1 MKDTLLGR
9 EGEKREM
16 KQSMMLIPTKKE
28 APSDAEALSH
38 KMMIRAGYIYQ
49 VSAGVWSYL
58 PLAYRVIR
66 KVESIIRDEM
76 AKAGAVEMMMPALL
90 PADLWRES
98 GRYETY
104 GDNLFKLKDRR
115 DRDFILGPTHEETF
129 TSVIRDSIK
138 SYKKLP
144 LVVYQLQDKFRDE
157 DRPRY
162 GILRGKEFEMLD
174 GYSFSANQAG
184 LDKSYDLQAQAYRN
198 IFDRIGINYK
208 VILADSGTMGGK
220 NSQEFS
226 APAKIGEDIIAY
238 TDGGYAANIEKAT
251 SKFTGKQQTA
261 EPAKLQKEPTPGAH
275 SVDEAA
281 ESLGMD
287 ADQILKSMLFV
298 ARTGEDEEPVMVLM
312 RGNDEVNEAKVTD
325 ALGCDDLELA
335 DEEVA
340 VKYLGAHP
348 GSLGPVGVGDNVKIL
363 ADNYV
368 KVLVN
373 MACGANDDGHH
384 YINANIDRDFRVD
397 QFGDFR
403 NVKEGEIAPDG
414 HPLKFT
420 PGIEIGHIFKLGTHY
435 SAKLGAKVLDENGRQ
450 VDVIMGCYGIGVTR
464 LLSAV
469 AEQTADENGLVWP
482 DSIAPFDVHVI
493 PVNVKK
499 DEQVK
504 MANELDEALTDAGY
518 EVLVDDRKERAGVK
532 FADSDLIGIP
542 IRVTVGK
549 KAGDGIVEIK
559 IRKTGETIEVKQE
572 EVVDTVKILLKQL
585 ADQKQN

>member
-1 MKDTLLGR
+1 
-9 EGEKREM
+9 M
-16 KQSMMLIPTKKE
+16 KQSKVLIPTKKE

-66 KVESIIRDEM
+66 KVENIIRDEM
-76 AKAGAVEMMMPALL
+76 DKAGAVEMLMPGLL
-90 PADLWRES
+90 PADLWKES
-98 GRYETY
+98 GRYESY

-129 TSVIRDSIK
+129 TEVLRDSIK

-174 GYSFSANQAG
+174 GYSFSADQEGLDEAYNNQA
-184 LDKSYDLQAQAYRN
+184 KAYRN
-198 IFDRIGINYK
+198 IFDRIGLNYK
-208 VILADSGTMGGK
+208 VILADSGTMGVK

-226 APAKIGEDIIAY
+226 APAEVGEDIIAY
-238 TDGGYAANIEKAT
+238 TDGDYAANIEKAE
-251 SKFTGKQQTA
+251 SKFTGVQQTA
-261 EPAKLQKEPTPGAH
+261 APAPIEKKATPGAH
-275 SVDEAA
+275 TVDEAA
-281 ESLGMD
+281 ESLD
-287 ADQILKSMLFV
+287 LDPNQVIKSMLYI
-298 ARTGEDEEPVMVLM
+298 AKMSEDEYQPVLVLM
-312 RGNDEVNEAKVTD
+312 RGNDEVNDAKVTN
-325 ALGCDDLELA
+325 ALDCEELELA
-335 DEEVA
+335 TEEDA
-340 VKYLGAHP
+340 EKYLNAHP
-348 GSLGPVGVGDNVKIL
+348 GSLGPVGVGEEVKIL

-373 MACGANDDGHH
+373 MACGANEDGYH
-384 YINANIDRDFRVD
+384 YVNANIDRDFRVD

-414 HPLKFT
+414 QPLKFT

-435 SAKLGAKVLDENGRQ
+435 SSKLGAQVLDSNGRLT
-450 VDVIMGCYGIGVTR
+450 DVIMGSYGIGVTR

-469 AEQTADENGLVWP
+469 AEQNADENGLVWP

-493 PVNVKK
+493 PVNAKK
-499 DEQVK
+499 EDQ
-504 MANELDEALTDAGY
+504 MAMADKIDQQLTEAGY

-549 KAGDGIVEIK
+549 KAQDGIVEIK
-559 IRKTGETIEVKQE
+559 IRKTGETVEVKQE
-572 EVVDTVKILLKQL
+572 ELVNTVGILLKQL
-585 ADQKQN
+585 NEEKNK

>member
-1 MKDTLLGR
+1 MR
-9 EGEKREM
+9 
-16 KQSMMLIPTKKE
+16 QSKILIPTKKE

-66 KVESIIRDEM
+66 KVENIIRDEM
-76 AKAGAVEMMMPALL
+76 DKADAVEMMMPALL
-90 PADLWRES
+90 PADLWKES
-98 GRYETY
+98 GRYESY

-129 TSVIRDSIK
+129 TEVIRDSIK

-174 GYSFSANQAG
+174 GYSFSADQAG
-184 LDKSYDLQAQAYRN
+184 LDEAYEKQAQAYRN
-198 IFDRIGINYK
+198 IFDRVGLNYK

-226 APAKIGEDIIAY
+226 APAKVGEDIIAY
-238 TDGGYAANIEKAT
+238 TDGDYAANLEKAT
-251 SKFTGKQQTA
+251 SKFTGVQQTA
-261 EPAKLQKEPTPGAH
+261 EPAELTKKATPGAH

-281 ESLGMD
+281 ESLGID
-287 ADQILKSMLFV
+287 ADQILKAMFFM
-298 ARTGEDEEPVMVLM
+298 AKMGEDDYQPVMVLM

-325 ALGCDDLELA
+325 ALGCEELTLA
-335 DEEVA
+335 TEEQA

-348 GSLGPVGVGDNVKIL
+348 GSLGPVGVGEDVKIL

-397 QFGDFR
+397 EFGDFR

-414 HPLKFT
+414 HPIKFT

-435 SAKLGAKVLDENGRQ
+435 SDKFGAQVLNENGRL

-469 AEQTADENGLVWP
+469 AEQNADENGLVWP

-493 PVNVKK
+493 PVNAKK
-499 DEQVK
+499 DDQMA
-504 MANELDEALTDAGY
+504 MANAIDEQLTAAGY

-542 IRVTVGK
+542 IRITIGK
-549 KAGDGIVEIK
+549 KAADGIVEVK

-572 EVVDTVKILLKQL
+572 EVANTVGILLKQL
-585 ADQKQN
+585 NSED

>member
-1 MKDTLLGR
+1 
-9 EGEKREM
+9 M
-16 KQSMMLIPTKKE
+16 KQSKVLIPTKKE

-66 KVESIIRDEM
+66 KVENIIRDEM
-76 AKAGAVEMMMPALL
+76 DKAGAVEMLMPGLL
-90 PADLWRES
+90 PADLWKES
-98 GRYETY
+98 GRYESY

-129 TSVIRDSIK
+129 TEVLRDSIK

-174 GYSFSANQAG
+174 GYSFSADQEGLDEAYNNQA
-184 LDKSYDLQAQAYRN
+184 KAYRN
-198 IFDRIGINYK
+198 IFDRIGLNYK

-226 APAKIGEDIIAY
+226 APAEVGEDIIAY
-238 TDGGYAANIEKAT
+238 TDGDYAANIEKAE
-251 SKFTGKQQTA
+251 SKFVGVQQTA
-261 EPAKLQKEPTPGAH
+261 APAPIEKKATPGAH
-275 SVDEAA
+275 TVDEAA
-281 ESLGMD
+281 ESLD
-287 ADQILKSMLFV
+287 LDPNQVIKSMLYI
-298 ARTGEDEEPVMVLM
+298 AKMSEDEYQPVLVLM
-312 RGNDEVNEAKVTD
+312 RGDDEVNEAKVTNAID
-325 ALGCDDLELA
+325 CEELELA
-335 DEEVA
+335 TEEDA
-340 VKYLGAHP
+340 EKYLNAHP
-348 GSLGPVGVGDNVKIL
+348 GSLGPVGVGEEVKIL

-373 MACGANDDGHH
+373 MACGANEDGYH

-414 HPLKFT
+414 KPLKFT

-435 SAKLGAKVLDENGRQ
+435 SSKLGAQVLDSNGRLT
-450 VDVIMGCYGIGVTR
+450 DVIMGSYGIGVTR

-469 AEQTADENGLVWP
+469 AEQNADENGLVWP

-493 PVNVKK
+493 PVNAKK
-499 DEQVK
+499 EDQ
-504 MANELDEALTDAGY
+504 MAMADKIDQQLTEAGY

-549 KAGDGIVEIK
+549 KAQDGIVEIK
-559 IRKTGETIEVKQE
+559 IRKTGETVEVKQE
-572 EVVDTVKILLKQL
+572 ELVNTVGILLKQL
-585 ADQKQN
+585 NEEKNK

>member
-1 MKDTLLGR
+1 MQ
-9 EGEKREM
+9 
-16 KQSMMLIPTKKE
+16 QSKILIPTKKE

-38 KMMIRAGYIYQ
+38 KMMVRAGYIYQ
-49 VSAGVWSYL
+49 VSAGVWAYL
-58 PLAYRVIR
+58 PMAYRVIR
-66 KVESIIRDEM
+66 KVENIIRQEM
-76 AKAGAVEMMMPALL
+76 EKAGAVEMMMPALL
-90 PADLWRES
+90 PADLWKES
-98 GRYETY
+98 GRYESY

-115 DRDFILGPTHEETF
+115 DRDFIMGPTHEETF
-129 TSVIRDSIK
+129 TEVIRDSIK

-174 GYSFSANQAG
+174 GYSFSADQAG
-184 LDKSYDLQAQAYRN
+184 LDQAYDLQARAYRN
-198 IFDRIGINYK
+198 IFDRIGLDYK

-226 APAKIGEDIIAY
+226 APAEVGEDIIAY
-238 TDGGYAANIEKAT
+238 TDGDYAANLEKAT
-251 SKFTGKQQTA
+251 SKFTGVQQTA
-261 EPAKLQKEPTPGAH
+261 EPEKLEKKPTPGAH

-281 ESLGMD
+281 ESLGID
-287 ADQILKSMLFV
+287 SNQIIKTMFYMAKMS
-298 ARTGEDEEPVMVLM
+298 EEETQPVLVLM
-312 RGNDEVNEAKVTD
+312 RGNDEVNEAKLKD
-325 ALGCDDLELA
+325 ELGCEELELA
-335 DEEVA
+335 DEEDA

-348 GSLGPVGVGDNVKIL
+348 GSLGPVGVGEDVKIY

-368 KVLVN
+368 KVMVN

-414 HPLKFT
+414 YPIKFT

-435 SAKLGAKVLDENGRQ
+435 SKKLGAQVLDNNGRL
-450 VDVIMGCYGIGVTR
+450 VDVIMGSYGIGVSR

-469 AEQTADENGLVWP
+469 AEQTADDNGLVWP

-493 PVNVKK
+493 PVNAKK
-499 DEQVK
+499 ADQME
-504 MANELDEALTDAGY
+504 MANELTVALEKAGY
-518 EVLVDDRKERAGVK
+518 DVLVDDRKERAGVK
-532 FADSDLIGIP
+532 FADSDLIRIP
-542 IRVTVGK
+542 IRITVGK
-549 KAGDGIVEIK
+549 KASDGIVEVK
-559 IRKTGETIEVKQE
+559 IRKTGETVEVKTE
-572 EVVDTVKILLKQL
+572 EVVNTVAILLKQL
-585 ADQKQN
+585 SRQDDTEAK

>member
-1 MKDTLLGR
+1 
-9 EGEKREM
+9 M
-16 KQSMMLIPTKKE
+16 KQSKVLIPTKKE

-66 KVESIIRDEM
+66 KVENIIRDEM
-76 AKAGAVEMMMPALL
+76 DKAGAVEMLMPGLL
-90 PADLWRES
+90 PADLWKES
-98 GRYETY
+98 GRYESY

-129 TSVIRDSIK
+129 TEVLRDSIK

-174 GYSFSANQAG
+174 GYSFSADQEGLDEAYNNQA
-184 LDKSYDLQAQAYRN
+184 KAYRN
-198 IFDRIGINYK
+198 IFDRIGLNYK

-226 APAKIGEDIIAY
+226 APAEVGEDIIAY
-238 TDGGYAANIEKAT
+238 TDGDYAANIEKAE
-251 SKFTGKQQTA
+251 SKFTGVQQTA
-261 EPAKLQKEPTPGAH
+261 APAPIEKKATPGAH
-275 SVDEAA
+275 TVDEAA
-281 ESLGMD
+281 ESLD
-287 ADQILKSMLFV
+287 LDPNQVIKSMLYI
-298 ARTGEDEEPVMVLM
+298 AKMSEDEYQPVLVLM
-312 RGNDEVNEAKVTD
+312 RGNDEVNDAKVTN
-325 ALGCDDLELA
+325 ALDCEELELA
-335 DEEVA
+335 TEEDA
-340 VKYLGAHP
+340 EKYLNAHP
-348 GSLGPVGVGDNVKIL
+348 GSLGPVGVGEEVKIL

-373 MACGANDDGHH
+373 MACGANEDGYH
-384 YINANIDRDFRVD
+384 YVNANIDRDFHVD

-414 HPLKFT
+414 QPLKFT

-435 SAKLGAKVLDENGRQ
+435 SSKLGAQVLDSNGRLT
-450 VDVIMGCYGIGVTR
+450 DVIMGSYGIGVTR

-469 AEQTADENGLVWP
+469 AEQNADENGLVWP

-493 PVNVKK
+493 PVNAKK
-499 DEQVK
+499 EDQ
-504 MANELDEALTDAGY
+504 MAMADKIDQQLTEAGY

-549 KAGDGIVEIK
+549 KAQDGIVEIK
-559 IRKTGETIEVKQE
+559 IRKTGETVEVKQE
-572 EVVDTVKILLKQL
+572 ELVNTVGILLKQL
-585 ADQKQN
+585 NEEKNK

>member
-1 MKDTLLGR
+1 
-9 EGEKREM
+9 M
-16 KQSMMLIPTKKE
+16 KQSKVLIPTKKE

-66 KVESIIRDEM
+66 KVENIIRDEM
-76 AKAGAVEMMMPALL
+76 DKAGAVEMLMPGLL
-90 PADLWRES
+90 PADLWKES
-98 GRYETY
+98 GRYESY

-129 TSVIRDSIK
+129 TEVLRDSIK

-174 GYSFSANQAG
+174 GYSFSADQEGLDEAYNNQA
-184 LDKSYDLQAQAYRN
+184 KAYRN
-198 IFDRIGINYK
+198 IFDRIGLNYK

-226 APAKIGEDIIAY
+226 APAEVGEDIIAY
-238 TDGGYAANIEKAT
+238 TDGDYAANIEKAG
-251 SKFTGKQQTA
+251 SKFIGVQQTA
-261 EPAKLQKEPTPGAH
+261 APAPIEKKATPGAH
-275 SVDEAA
+275 TVDEAA
-281 ESLGMD
+281 ESLD
-287 ADQILKSMLFV
+287 LDPNQVIKSMLYI
-298 ARTGEDEEPVMVLM
+298 AKMSEDEYQPVLVLM
-312 RGNDEVNEAKVTD
+312 RGDDEVNEAKVTNAID
-325 ALGCDDLELA
+325 CEELELA
-335 DEEVA
+335 TEEDA
-340 VKYLGAHP
+340 EKYLNAHP
-348 GSLGPVGVGDNVKIL
+348 GSLGPVGVSEEVKIL

-373 MACGANDDGHH
+373 MACGANEDGYH
-384 YINANIDRDFRVD
+384 YVNANIDRDFRVD

-414 HPLKFT
+414 KPLKFT

-435 SAKLGAKVLDENGRQ
+435 SSKLGAQVLDSNGRLT
-450 VDVIMGCYGIGVTR
+450 DVIMGSYGIGVTR

-469 AEQTADENGLVWP
+469 AEQNADENGLVWP

-493 PVNVKK
+493 PVNAKK
-499 DEQVK
+499 EDQ
-504 MANELDEALTDAGY
+504 MAMADKIDQQLTEAGY

-549 KAGDGIVEIK
+549 KAQDGIVEIK
-559 IRKTGETIEVKQE
+559 IRKTGETVEVKQE
-572 EVVDTVKILLKQL
+572 ELVNTVGILLKQL
-585 ADQKQN
+585 NEEKNK

>member
-1 MKDTLLGR
+1 
-9 EGEKREM
+9 M
-16 KQSMMLIPTKKE
+16 KQSKVLIPTKKE

-66 KVESIIRDEM
+66 KVENIIRDEM
-76 AKAGAVEMMMPALL
+76 DKAGAVEMLMPGLL
-90 PADLWRES
+90 PADLWKES
-98 GRYETY
+98 GRYESY

-129 TSVIRDSIK
+129 TEVLRDSIK

-174 GYSFSANQAG
+174 GYSFSADQEGLDEAYNNQA
-184 LDKSYDLQAQAYRN
+184 KAYRN
-198 IFDRIGINYK
+198 IFDRIGLNYK

-226 APAKIGEDIIAY
+226 APAEVGEDIIAY
-238 TDGGYAANIEKAT
+238 TDGDYAANIEKAE
-251 SKFTGKQQTA
+251 SKFTGVQQTA
-261 EPAKLQKEPTPGAH
+261 APAPIEKKATPGAH
-275 SVDEAA
+275 TVDEAA
-281 ESLGMD
+281 ESLD
-287 ADQILKSMLFV
+287 LDPNQVIKSMLYI
-298 ARTGEDEEPVMVLM
+298 AKMSEDEYQPVLVLM
-312 RGNDEVNEAKVTD
+312 RGDDEVNEAKVTN
-325 ALGCDDLELA
+325 ALDCEELELA
-335 DEEVA
+335 TEEDA
-340 VKYLGAHP
+340 EKYLNAHP
-348 GSLGPVGVGDNVKIL
+348 GSLGPVGVGEEVKIL

-373 MACGANDDGHH
+373 MACGANEDGYH

-403 NVKEGEIAPDG
+403 NVKEGEIATDG
-414 HPLKFT
+414 KPLKFT

-435 SAKLGAKVLDENGRQ
+435 SSKLGAQVLDSNGRLT
-450 VDVIMGCYGIGVTR
+450 DVIMGSYGIGVTR

-469 AEQTADENGLVWP
+469 AEQNADENGLVWP
-482 DSIAPFDVHVI
+482 NSIAPFDVHVI
-493 PVNVKK
+493 PVNAKK
-499 DEQVK
+499 EDQ
-504 MANELDEALTDAGY
+504 MAMADKIDQQLTEAGY

-549 KAGDGIVEIK
+549 KAQDGIVEIK
-559 IRKTGETIEVKQE
+559 IRKTGETVEVKQE
-572 EVVDTVKILLKQL
+572 ELVNTVGILLKQL
-585 ADQKQN
+585 NEEKNK

>member
-1 MKDTLLGR
+1 MR
-9 EGEKREM
+9 
-16 KQSMMLIPTKKE
+16 QSKILIPTKKE

-66 KVESIIRDEM
+66 KVENIIRDEM
-76 AKAGAVEMMMPALL
+76 AKADAVEMMMPALL
-90 PADLWRES
+90 PADLWKES
-98 GRYETY
+98 GRYESY

-115 DRDFILGPTHEETF
+115 DRDFIMGPTHEETF
-129 TSVIRDSIK
+129 TEVIRDSIK

-174 GYSFSANQAG
+174 GYSFSADQAG
-184 LDKSYDLQAQAYRN
+184 LDEAYDKQAQAYRN
-198 IFDRIGINYK
+198 IFDRVGLNYK

-226 APAKIGEDIIAY
+226 APAKVGEDVIAY
-238 TDGGYAANIEKAT
+238 TDGDYAANLEKAT
-251 SKFTGKQQTA
+251 SKFTGVQQTA
-261 EPAKLQKEPTPGAH
+261 EPAELTKKATPGAH

-281 ESLGMD
+281 ASLGID
-287 ADQILKSMLFV
+287 ADQILKAMFFM
-298 ARTGEDEEPVMVLM
+298 AKMGEDDYQPVMVLM

-325 ALGCDDLELA
+325 ALDCEELTLA
-335 DEEVA
+335 SEEQA

-348 GSLGPVGVGDNVKIL
+348 GSLGPVGVGEDVKIL

-384 YINANIDRDFRVD
+384 YVNANIDRDFRVD

-403 NVKEGEIAPDG
+403 NVKEGETAPDG
-414 HPLKFT
+414 HPIKFT

-435 SAKLGAKVLDENGRQ
+435 SDKLGAKVLNENGRL
-450 VDVIMGCYGIGVTR
+450 VDVIMGSYGIGVTR

-469 AEQTADENGLVWP
+469 AEQNADENGLVWP

-493 PVNVKK
+493 PVNAKK
-499 DEQVK
+499 DDQMA
-504 MANELDEALTDAGY
+504 MANAIDEQLTAAGY

-532 FADSDLIGIP
+532 FADSDLIGLP
-542 IRVTVGK
+542 IRITIGK
-549 KAGDGIVEIK
+549 KAVDGIVEVK

-572 EVVDTVKILLKQL
+572 EVANTVGILLKQL
-585 ADQKQN
+585 NSQNN

>member
-1 MKDTLLGR
+1 
-9 EGEKREM
+9 
-16 KQSMMLIPTKKE
+16 
-28 APSDAEALSH
+28 
-38 KMMIRAGYIYQ
+38 MMIRAGYIYQ

-66 KVESIIRDEM
+66 KVENIIRDEM
-76 AKAGAVEMMMPALL
+76 DKAGAVEMLMPGLL
-90 PADLWRES
+90 PADLWKES
-98 GRYETY
+98 GRYESY

-129 TSVIRDSIK
+129 TEVLRDSIK

-174 GYSFSANQAG
+174 GYSFSADQEGLDEAYNNQA
-184 LDKSYDLQAQAYRN
+184 KAYRN
-198 IFDRIGINYK
+198 IFDRIGLNYK

-226 APAKIGEDIIAY
+226 APAEVGEDIIAY
-238 TDGGYAANIEKAT
+238 TDGDYAANIEKAE
-251 SKFTGKQQTA
+251 SKFTGVQQTA
-261 EPAKLQKEPTPGAH
+261 APAPIEKKATPGAH
-275 SVDEAA
+275 TVDEAA
-281 ESLGMD
+281 ESLD
-287 ADQILKSMLFV
+287 LDPNQVIKSMLYI
-298 ARTGEDEEPVMVLM
+298 AKMSEDEYQPVLVLM
-312 RGNDEVNEAKVTD
+312 RGNDEVNDAKVTN
-325 ALGCDDLELA
+325 ALDCEELELA
-335 DEEVA
+335 TEEDA
-340 VKYLGAHP
+340 EKYLNAHP
-348 GSLGPVGVGDNVKIL
+348 GSLGPVGVGEEVKIL

-373 MACGANDDGHH
+373 MACGANEDGYH
-384 YINANIDRDFRVD
+384 YVNANIDRDFRVD

-414 HPLKFT
+414 QPLKFT

-435 SAKLGAKVLDENGRQ
+435 SSKLGAQVLDSNGRLT
-450 VDVIMGCYGIGVTR
+450 DVIMGSYGIGVTR

-469 AEQTADENGLVWP
+469 AEQNADENGLVWP

-493 PVNVKK
+493 PVNAKK
-499 DEQVK
+499 EDQ
-504 MANELDEALTDAGY
+504 MAMADKIDQQLTEAGY

-549 KAGDGIVEIK
+549 KAQDGIVEIK
-559 IRKTGETIEVKQE
+559 IRKTGETVEVKQE
-572 EVVDTVKILLKQL
+572 ELVNTVGILLKQL
-585 ADQKQN
+585 NEEKNK

>member
-1 MKDTLLGR
+1 MR
-9 EGEKREM
+9 
-16 KQSMMLIPTKKE
+16 QSKILIPTKKE

-66 KVESIIRDEM
+66 KVENIIRDEM
-76 AKAGAVEMMMPALL
+76 AKADAVEMMMPALL
-90 PADLWRES
+90 PADLWKKS
-98 GRYETY
+98 GRYESY

-129 TSVIRDSIK
+129 TEVIRDSIK

-174 GYSFSANQAG
+174 GYSFSADQAG
-184 LDKSYDLQAQAYRN
+184 LDEAYDKQAQAYRN
-198 IFDRIGINYK
+198 IFDRVGLNYK

-226 APAKIGEDIIAY
+226 APAKVGEDVIAY
-238 TDGGYAANIEKAT
+238 TDGDYAANLEKAT
-251 SKFTGKQQTA
+251 SKFTGVQQTA
-261 EPAKLQKEPTPGAH
+261 EPAELTKKATPGAH

-281 ESLGMD
+281 ESLGID
-287 ADQILKSMLFV
+287 ADQILKAMFFI
-298 ARTGEDEEPVMVLM
+298 AKMGEDDYQPVMVLM

-325 ALGCDDLELA
+325 ALDCEELTLA
-335 DEEVA
+335 TEDQA

-348 GSLGPVGVGDNVKIL
+348 GSLGPVGVGEDVKIL

-414 HPLKFT
+414 HPIKFT
-420 PGIEIGHIFKLGTHY
+420 PGIEIGHIFKLGTYY
-435 SAKLGAKVLDENGRQ
+435 SDKFGAQVLNKNGRL

-469 AEQTADENGLVWP
+469 AEQNADENGLVWP

-493 PVNVKK
+493 PVNAKK
-499 DEQVK
+499 DDQMA
-504 MANELDEALTDAGY
+504 MANAIDQQLTAAGY

-532 FADSDLIGIP
+532 FADADLIGLP
-542 IRVTVGK
+542 IRITIGK
-549 KAGDGIVEIK
+549 KAADGIVEVK

-572 EVVDTVKILLKQL
+572 EVANTVGILLKQL
-585 ADQKQN
+585 NSQKN

>member
-1 MKDTLLGR
+1 
-9 EGEKREM
+9 M
-16 KQSMMLIPTKKE
+16 KQSKVLIPTKKE

-66 KVESIIRDEM
+66 KVENIIRDEM
-76 AKAGAVEMMMPALL
+76 DKAGAVEMLMPGLL
-90 PADLWRES
+90 PADLWKES
-98 GRYETY
+98 GRYESY

-129 TSVIRDSIK
+129 TEVLRDSIK

-174 GYSFSANQAG
+174 GYSFSADQEGLDEAYNNQA
-184 LDKSYDLQAQAYRN
+184 KAYRN
-198 IFDRIGINYK
+198 IFDRIGLNYK

-226 APAKIGEDIIAY
+226 APAEVGEDIIAY
-238 TDGGYAANIEKAT
+238 TDGDYAANIEKAE
-251 SKFTGKQQTA
+251 SKFTGVQQTA
-261 EPAKLQKEPTPGAH
+261 APAPIEKKATPGAH
-275 SVDEAA
+275 TVDEAA
-281 ESLGMD
+281 ESLD
-287 ADQILKSMLFV
+287 LDPNQVIKSMLYI
-298 ARTGEDEEPVMVLM
+298 AKMSEDEYQPVLVLM
-312 RGNDEVNEAKVTD
+312 RGNDEVNDAKVTN
-325 ALGCDDLELA
+325 ALDCEELELA
-335 DEEVA
+335 TEEDA
-340 VKYLGAHP
+340 EKYLNAHP
-348 GSLGPVGVGDNVKIL
+348 GSLGPVGVGEEVKIL

-373 MACGANDDGHH
+373 MACGANEDGYH
-384 YINANIDRDFRVD
+384 YVNANIDRNFRVD

-414 HPLKFT
+414 QPLKFT

-435 SAKLGAKVLDENGRQ
+435 SSKLGAQVLDSNGRLT
-450 VDVIMGCYGIGVTR
+450 DVIMGSYGIGVTR

-469 AEQTADENGLVWP
+469 AEQNADENGLVWP

-493 PVNVKK
+493 PVNAKK
-499 DEQVK
+499 EDQ
-504 MANELDEALTDAGY
+504 MAMADKIDQQLTEAGY

-549 KAGDGIVEIK
+549 KAQDGIVEIK
-559 IRKTGETIEVKQE
+559 IRKTGETVEVKQE
-572 EVVDTVKILLKQL
+572 ELVNTVGILHNKITKTKLIT
-585 ADQKQN
+585 

>member
-1 MKDTLLGR
+1 
-9 EGEKREM
+9 M
-16 KQSMMLIPTKKE
+16 KQSKVLIPTKKE

-66 KVESIIRDEM
+66 KVENIIRDEM
-76 AKAGAVEMMMPALL
+76 DKAGAVEMLMPGLL
-90 PADLWRES
+90 PADLWKES
-98 GRYETY
+98 GRYESY

-129 TSVIRDSIK
+129 TEVLRDSIK

-174 GYSFSANQAG
+174 GYSFSADQEGLDEAYNNQA
-184 LDKSYDLQAQAYRN
+184 KAYRN
-198 IFDRIGINYK
+198 IFDRIGLNYK

-226 APAKIGEDIIAY
+226 APAEVGEDIIAY
-238 TDGGYAANIEKAT
+238 TDGDYAANIEKAE
-251 SKFTGKQQTA
+251 SKFTGVQQTA
-261 EPAKLQKEPTPGAH
+261 APAPIEKKATPGAH
-275 SVDEAA
+275 TVDEAA
-281 ESLGMD
+281 ESLD
-287 ADQILKSMLFV
+287 LDPNQVIKSMLYI
-298 ARTGEDEEPVMVLM
+298 AKMSEDEYQPVLVLM
-312 RGNDEVNEAKVTD
+312 RGNDEVNDAKVTN
-325 ALGCDDLELA
+325 ALDCEELELA
-335 DEEVA
+335 TEEDA
-340 VKYLGAHP
+340 EKYLNAHP
-348 GSLGPVGVGDNVKIL
+348 GSLGPVGVGEEVKIL

-373 MACGANDDGHH
+373 MACGANEDGYH
-384 YINANIDRDFRVD
+384 YVNANIDRDFRVD

-414 HPLKFT
+414 QPLKFT
-420 PGIEIGHIFKLGTHY
+420 PGIEIGHIIKLGTHY
-435 SAKLGAKVLDENGRQ
+435 SSKLGAQVLDSNGRLT
-450 VDVIMGCYGIGVTR
+450 DVIMGSYGIGVTR

-469 AEQTADENGLVWP
+469 AEQNADENGLVWP

-493 PVNVKK
+493 PVNAKK
-499 DEQVK
+499 EDQ
-504 MANELDEALTDAGY
+504 MAMADKIDQQLTEAGY

-549 KAGDGIVEIK
+549 KAQDGIVEIK
-559 IRKTGETIEVKQE
+559 IRKTGETVEVKQE
-572 EVVDTVKILLKQL
+572 ELVNTVGILLKQL
-585 ADQKQN
+585 NEEKNK

>member
-1 MKDTLLGR
+1 
-9 EGEKREM
+9 M
-16 KQSMMLIPTKKE
+16 KQSKVLIPTKKE

-66 KVESIIRDEM
+66 KVENIIRNEM
-76 AKAGAVEMMMPALL
+76 DKAGAVEMLMPGLL
-90 PADLWRES
+90 PADLWKES
-98 GRYETY
+98 GRYESY

-129 TSVIRDSIK
+129 TEVLRDSVK

-174 GYSFSANQAG
+174 GYSFSADQEGLDEAYNNQA
-184 LDKSYDLQAQAYRN
+184 KAYRN
-198 IFDRIGINYK
+198 IFDRIGLNYK

-226 APAKIGEDIIAY
+226 APAEVGEDIIAY
-238 TDGGYAANIEKAT
+238 TDGDYAANIEKAE
-251 SKFTGKQQTA
+251 SKFTGVQQTA
-261 EPAKLQKEPTPGAH
+261 APAPIEKKATPGAH
-275 SVDEAA
+275 TVDEAA
-281 ESLGMD
+281 ESLD
-287 ADQILKSMLFV
+287 LDPNQVIKSMLYI
-298 ARTGEDEEPVMVLM
+298 AKMSEDEYQPVLVLM
-312 RGNDEVNEAKVTD
+312 RGNDEVNDAKVTN
-325 ALGCDDLELA
+325 ALDCEELELA
-335 DEEVA
+335 TEEDTE
-340 VKYLGAHP
+340 KYLNAHP
-348 GSLGPVGVGDNVKIL
+348 GSLGPVGVGEEVKIL
-363 ADNYV
+363 AGNYV

-373 MACGANDDGHH
+373 MACGANEDGYH
-384 YINANIDRDFRVD
+384 YVNANIDRDFRVD

-414 HPLKFT
+414 KPLKFT

-435 SAKLGAKVLDENGRQ
+435 SSKLGAQVLDSNGRLT
-450 VDVIMGCYGIGVTR
+450 DVIMGSYGIGVTR

-469 AEQTADENGLVWP
+469 AEQNADENGLVWP

-493 PVNVKK
+493 PVNAKK
-499 DEQVK
+499 EDQ
-504 MANELDEALTDAGY
+504 MAMADKIDQQLTEAGY

-549 KAGDGIVEIK
+549 KAQDGIVEIK
-559 IRKTGETIEVKQE
+559 IRKTGETVEVKQE
-572 EVVDTVKILLKQL
+572 ELVNTVGILLKQL
-585 ADQKQN
+585 NEEKNK

>member
-1 MKDTLLGR
+1 
-9 EGEKREM
+9 M
-16 KQSMMLIPTKKE
+16 KQSKVLIPTKKE

-66 KVESIIRDEM
+66 KVENIIRNEM
-76 AKAGAVEMMMPALL
+76 DKAGAVEMLMPGLL
-90 PADLWRES
+90 PADLWKES
-98 GRYETY
+98 GRYESY

-129 TSVIRDSIK
+129 TEVLRDSVK

-174 GYSFSANQAG
+174 GYSFSADQEGLDEAYNNQA
-184 LDKSYDLQAQAYRN
+184 KAYRN
-198 IFDRIGINYK
+198 IFDRIGLNYK

-226 APAKIGEDIIAY
+226 APAEVGEDIIAY
-238 TDGGYAANIEKAT
+238 TDGDYAANIEKAE
-251 SKFTGKQQTA
+251 SKFTGVQQTA
-261 EPAKLQKEPTPGAH
+261 APAPIEKKATPGAH
-275 SVDEAA
+275 TVDEAA
-281 ESLGMD
+281 ESLD
-287 ADQILKSMLFV
+287 LDPNQVIKSMLYI
-298 ARTGEDEEPVMVLM
+298 AKMSEDEYQPVLVLM
-312 RGNDEVNEAKVTD
+312 RGNDEVNDAKVTN
-325 ALGCDDLELA
+325 ALDCEELELA
-335 DEEVA
+335 TEEDTE
-340 VKYLGAHP
+340 KYLNAHP
-348 GSLGPVGVGDNVKIL
+348 GSLGPVGVGEEVKIL

-373 MACGANDDGHH
+373 MACGANEDGYH
-384 YINANIDRDFRVD
+384 YVNANINRDFRVD

-414 HPLKFT
+414 KPLKFT

-435 SAKLGAKVLDENGRQ
+435 SSKLGAQVLDSNGRLT
-450 VDVIMGCYGIGVTR
+450 DVIMGSYGIGVTR

-469 AEQTADENGLVWP
+469 AEQNADENGLVWP

-493 PVNVKK
+493 PVNAKK
-499 DEQVK
+499 EDQ
-504 MANELDEALTDAGY
+504 MAMADKIDQQLTEAGY

-549 KAGDGIVEIK
+549 KAQDGIVEIK
-559 IRKTGETIEVKQE
+559 IRKTGETVEVKQE
-572 EVVDTVKILLKQL
+572 ELVNTVGILLKQL
-585 ADQKQN
+585 NEEKNK

>member
-1 MKDTLLGR
+1 
-9 EGEKREM
+9 M
-16 KQSMMLIPTKKE
+16 KQSKVLIPTKKE

-66 KVESIIRDEM
+66 KVENIIRNEM
-76 AKAGAVEMMMPALL
+76 DKAGAVEMLMPGLL
-90 PADLWRES
+90 PADLWKES
-98 GRYETY
+98 GRYESY

-129 TSVIRDSIK
+129 TEVLRDSVK

-174 GYSFSANQAG
+174 GYSFSADQEGLDEAYNNQA
-184 LDKSYDLQAQAYRN
+184 KAYRN
-198 IFDRIGINYK
+198 IFDRIGLNYK

-226 APAKIGEDIIAY
+226 APAEVGEDIIAY
-238 TDGGYAANIEKAT
+238 TDGDYAANIEKAE
-251 SKFTGKQQTA
+251 SKFTGVQQTA
-261 EPAKLQKEPTPGAH
+261 APAPIEKKATPGAH
-275 SVDEAA
+275 TVDAAA
-281 ESLGMD
+281 ESLD
-287 ADQILKSMLFV
+287 LDPNQVIKSMLYI
-298 ARTGEDEEPVMVLM
+298 AKMSEDEYQPVLVLM
-312 RGNDEVNEAKVTD
+312 RGNDEVNDAKVTN
-325 ALGCDDLELA
+325 ALDCEELELA
-335 DEEVA
+335 TEEDTE
-340 VKYLGAHP
+340 KYLNAHP
-348 GSLGPVGVGDNVKIL
+348 GSLGPVGVGEEVKIL

-373 MACGANDDGHH
+373 MACGANEDGYH
-384 YINANIDRDFRVD
+384 YVNANIDRDFRVD

-414 HPLKFT
+414 KPLKFT

-435 SAKLGAKVLDENGRQ
+435 SSKLGAQVLDSNGRLT
-450 VDVIMGCYGIGVTR
+450 DVIMGSYGIGVTR

-469 AEQTADENGLVWP
+469 AEQNADENGLVWP

-493 PVNVKK
+493 PVNAKK
-499 DEQVK
+499 EDQ
-504 MANELDEALTDAGY
+504 MAMADKIDQQLTEAGY

-549 KAGDGIVEIK
+549 KAQDGIVEIK
-559 IRKTGETIEVKQE
+559 IRKTGETVEVKQE
-572 EVVDTVKILLKQL
+572 ELVNTVGILLKQL
-585 ADQKQN
+585 NEEKNK

>member
-1 MKDTLLGR
+1 
-9 EGEKREM
+9 M
-16 KQSMMLIPTKKE
+16 KQSKVLIPTKKE

-66 KVESIIRDEM
+66 KVENVIRDEM
-76 AKAGAVEMMMPALL
+76 DKAGAVEMLMPGLL
-90 PADLWRES
+90 PADLWKES
-98 GRYETY
+98 GRYESY

-129 TSVIRDSIK
+129 TEVLRDSIK

-174 GYSFSANQAG
+174 GYSFSADQEGLDEAYNNQA
-184 LDKSYDLQAQAYRN
+184 KAYRN
-198 IFDRIGINYK
+198 IFDRIGLNYK

-226 APAKIGEDIIAY
+226 APAEVGEDIIAY
-238 TDGGYAANIEKAT
+238 TDGDYAANIEKAE
-251 SKFTGKQQTA
+251 SKFTGVQQTVA
-261 EPAKLQKEPTPGAH
+261 PAPIEKKATPGAH
-275 SVDEAA
+275 TVDEAA
-281 ESLGMD
+281 ESLD
-287 ADQILKSMLFV
+287 LDPNQVIKSMLYI
-298 ARTGEDEEPVMVLM
+298 AKMSEDEYQPVLVLM
-312 RGNDEVNEAKVTD
+312 RGNDEVNEAKVTN
-325 ALGCDDLELA
+325 ALDCEELELA
-335 DEEVA
+335 TEEDA
-340 VKYLGAHP
+340 EKYLNAHP
-348 GSLGPVGVGDNVKIL
+348 GSLGPVGVGEEVKIL

-373 MACGANDDGHH
+373 MACGANEDGYH

-414 HPLKFT
+414 KPLKFT

-435 SAKLGAKVLDENGRQ
+435 SSKLGAQVLDSNGRLT
-450 VDVIMGCYGIGVTR
+450 DVIMGSYGIGVTR

-469 AEQTADENGLVWP
+469 AEQNADENGLVWP

-493 PVNVKK
+493 PVSAKK
-499 DEQVK
+499 EDQ
-504 MANELDEALTDAGY
+504 MAMADKIDQQLTEAGY

-549 KAGDGIVEIK
+549 KAQDGIVEIK
-559 IRKTGETIEVKQE
+559 IRKTGETVEVKQE
-572 EVVDTVKILLKQL
+572 ELVNTVGILLKQL
-585 ADQKQN
+585 NEEKNK

>member
-1 MKDTLLGR
+1 MR
-9 EGEKREM
+9 
-16 KQSMMLIPTKKE
+16 QSKILIPTKKE

-38 KMMIRAGYIYQ
+38 KMMVRAGYIYQ

-66 KVESIIRDEM
+66 KVENIIRDEM
-76 AKAGAVEMMMPALL
+76 DKADAVEMMMPALL
-90 PADLWRES
+90 PADLWKES
-98 GRYETY
+98 GRYESY

-129 TSVIRDSIK
+129 TEVIRDSIK

-174 GYSFSANQAG
+174 GYSFSADQAG
-184 LDKSYDLQAQAYRN
+184 LDEAYEKQAQAYRN
-198 IFDRIGINYK
+198 IFDRVGLNYK

-226 APAKIGEDIIAY
+226 APAKVGEDIIAY
-238 TDGGYAANIEKAT
+238 TDGDYAANLEKAT
-251 SKFTGKQQTA
+251 SKFNGVQQTDAPA
-261 EPAKLQKEPTPGAH
+261 ELTKKATPGAH

-281 ESLGMD
+281 ESLGID
-287 ADQILKSMLFV
+287 ADQILKAMLFI
-298 ARTGEDEEPVMVLM
+298 AKMGEDDYQPVMVLM

-325 ALGCDDLELA
+325 ALDCEELTLA
-335 DEEVA
+335 TEEQA

-348 GSLGPVGVGDNVKIL
+348 GSLGPVGVGEDVKIL

-397 QFGDFR
+397 EFGDFR

-414 HPLKFT
+414 HPIKFT

-435 SAKLGAKVLDENGRQ
+435 SDKFGAQVLNENGRL

-469 AEQTADENGLVWP
+469 AEQNADENGLVWP

-493 PVNVKK
+493 PVNAKK
-499 DEQVK
+499 DDQMA
-504 MANELDEALTDAGY
+504 MANVIDEQLTAAGY

-542 IRVTVGK
+542 IRITIGK
-549 KAGDGIVEIK
+549 KAADGIVEVK

-572 EVVDTVKILLKQL
+572 EVANTVGILLKQL
-585 ADQKQN
+585 NSED

>member
-1 MKDTLLGR
+1 
-9 EGEKREM
+9 M
-16 KQSMMLIPTKKE
+16 KQSKVLIPTKKE

-66 KVESIIRDEM
+66 KVENIIRDEM
-76 AKAGAVEMMMPALL
+76 DKAGAVEMLMPGLL
-90 PADLWRES
+90 PADLWKES
-98 GRYETY
+98 GRYESY

-129 TSVIRDSIK
+129 TEVLRDSIK

-157 DRPRY
+157 DRSRY

-174 GYSFSANQAG
+174 GYSFSVDQEGLDEAYNNQA
-184 LDKSYDLQAQAYRN
+184 KAYRN
-198 IFDRIGINYK
+198 IFDRIGLNYK

-226 APAKIGEDIIAY
+226 APAEVGEDIIAY
-238 TDGGYAANIEKAT
+238 TDGDYAANIEKAE
-251 SKFTGKQQTA
+251 SKFVGVQQTA
-261 EPAKLQKEPTPGAH
+261 APAPIEKKATPGAH
-275 SVDEAA
+275 TVDEAA
-281 ESLGMD
+281 ESLD
-287 ADQILKSMLFV
+287 LDPNQVIKSMLYI
-298 ARTGEDEEPVMVLM
+298 AKMSEDEYQPVLVLM
-312 RGNDEVNEAKVTD
+312 RGDDEVNEAKVTNAID
-325 ALGCDDLELA
+325 CEELELA
-335 DEEVA
+335 TEEDA
-340 VKYLGAHP
+340 EKYLNAHP
-348 GSLGPVGVGDNVKIL
+348 GSLGPVGVGEEVKIL

-373 MACGANDDGHH
+373 MACGANEDGYH
-384 YINANIDRDFRVD
+384 YVNANIDRDFRVD

-403 NVKEGEIAPDG
+403 NVKEGETAPDG
-414 HPLKFT
+414 KPLKFT

-435 SAKLGAKVLDENGRQ
+435 SSKLGAQVLDSNGRLT
-450 VDVIMGCYGIGVTR
+450 DVIMGSYGIGVTR

-469 AEQTADENGLVWP
+469 AEQNADENGLVWP

-493 PVNVKK
+493 PVNAKK
-499 DEQVK
+499 EDQ
-504 MANELDEALTDAGY
+504 MAMADKIDQQLTEAGY

-549 KAGDGIVEIK
+549 KAQDGIVEIK
-559 IRKTGETIEVKQE
+559 IRKTGETVEVKQE
-572 EVVDTVKILLKQL
+572 ELVNTVGILLKQL
-585 ADQKQN
+585 NEEKNK

>member
-1 MKDTLLGR
+1 
-9 EGEKREM
+9 M
-16 KQSMMLIPTKKE
+16 KQSKVLIPTKKE

-66 KVESIIRDEM
+66 KVENIIRNEM
-76 AKAGAVEMMMPALL
+76 DKAGAVEMLMPGLL
-90 PADLWRES
+90 PADLWKES
-98 GRYETY
+98 GRYESY

-129 TSVIRDSIK
+129 TEVLRDSVK

-174 GYSFSANQAG
+174 GYSFSADQEGLDEAYNNQA
-184 LDKSYDLQAQAYRN
+184 KAYRN
-198 IFDRIGINYK
+198 IFDRIGLNYK

-226 APAKIGEDIIAY
+226 APAEVGEDIIAY
-238 TDGGYAANIEKAT
+238 TDGDYAANIEKAE
-251 SKFTGKQQTA
+251 SKFTGVQQTTA
-261 EPAKLQKEPTPGAH
+261 PAPIEKKATPGAH
-275 SVDEAA
+275 TVDEAA
-281 ESLGMD
+281 ESLD
-287 ADQILKSMLFV
+287 LDPNQVIKSMLYI
-298 ARTGEDEEPVMVLM
+298 AKMSEDEYQPVLVLM
-312 RGNDEVNEAKVTD
+312 RGNDEVNDAKVTN
-325 ALGCDDLELA
+325 ALDCEELELA
-335 DEEVA
+335 TEEDTE
-340 VKYLGAHP
+340 KYLNAHP
-348 GSLGPVGVGDNVKIL
+348 GSLGPVGVGEEVKIL

-373 MACGANDDGHH
+373 MACGANEDGYH
-384 YINANIDRDFRVD
+384 YVNANIDRDFRVD

-414 HPLKFT
+414 KPLKFT

-435 SAKLGAKVLDENGRQ
+435 SSKLGAQVLDSNGRLT
-450 VDVIMGCYGIGVTR
+450 DVIMGSYGIGVTR

-469 AEQTADENGLVWP
+469 AEQNADENGLVWP

-493 PVNVKK
+493 PVNAKK
-499 DEQVK
+499 EDQ
-504 MANELDEALTDAGY
+504 MAMADKIDQQLTEAGY

-549 KAGDGIVEIK
+549 KAQDGIVEIK
-559 IRKTGETIEVKQE
+559 IRKTGETVEVKQE
-572 EVVDTVKILLKQL
+572 ELVNTVGILLKQL
-585 ADQKQN
+585 NEEKNK

>member
-1 MKDTLLGR
+1 MR
-9 EGEKREM
+9 
-16 KQSMMLIPTKKE
+16 QSKILIPTKKE

-38 KMMIRAGYIYQ
+38 KMMVRAGYIYQ

-66 KVESIIRDEM
+66 KVENIIRDEM
-76 AKAGAVEMMMPALL
+76 DKADAVEMMMPALL
-90 PADLWRES
+90 PADLWKES
-98 GRYETY
+98 GRYESY

-129 TSVIRDSIK
+129 TEVIRDSIK

-174 GYSFSANQAG
+174 GYSFSADQAG
-184 LDKSYDLQAQAYRN
+184 LDEAYEKQAQAYRN
-198 IFDRIGINYK
+198 IFDRVGLNYK

-226 APAKIGEDIIAY
+226 APAEVGEDIIAY
-238 TDGGYAANIEKAT
+238 TDGDYAANLEKAT
-251 SKFTGKQQTA
+251 SKFNGVQQTDAPA
-261 EPAKLQKEPTPGAH
+261 ELTKKATPGAH

-281 ESLGMD
+281 ESLGID
-287 ADQILKSMLFV
+287 ADQILKAMLFI
-298 ARTGEDEEPVMVLM
+298 AKMGEDDYQPVMVLM

-325 ALGCDDLELA
+325 ALDCEELTLA
-335 DEEVA
+335 TEEQA

-348 GSLGPVGVGDNVKIL
+348 GSLGPVGVGEDVKIL

-397 QFGDFR
+397 EFGDFR

-414 HPLKFT
+414 HPIKFT

-435 SAKLGAKVLDENGRQ
+435 SDKFGAQVLNENGRL

-469 AEQTADENGLVWP
+469 AEQNADENGLVWP

-493 PVNVKK
+493 PVNAKK
-499 DEQVK
+499 DDQMA
-504 MANELDEALTDAGY
+504 MANAIDEQLTAAGY

-542 IRVTVGK
+542 IRITIGK
-549 KAGDGIVEIK
+549 KAADGIVEVK

-572 EVVDTVKILLKQL
+572 EVANTVGILLKQL
-585 ADQKQN
+585 NSED

>member
-1 MKDTLLGR
+1 
-9 EGEKREM
+9 M
-16 KQSMMLIPTKKE
+16 KQSKVLIPTKKE

-66 KVESIIRDEM
+66 KVENIIRDEM
-76 AKAGAVEMMMPALL
+76 DKAGAVEMLMPGLL
-90 PADLWRES
+90 PADLWKES
-98 GRYETY
+98 GRYESY

-129 TSVIRDSIK
+129 TEVLRDSIK

-174 GYSFSANQAG
+174 GYSFSADQEGLDEAYNNQA
-184 LDKSYDLQAQAYRN
+184 KAYRN
-198 IFDRIGINYK
+198 IFDRIGLNYK

-226 APAKIGEDIIAY
+226 APAEVGEDIIAY
-238 TDGGYAANIEKAT
+238 TDGDYAANIEKAE
-251 SKFTGKQQTA
+251 SKFTGVQQTA
-261 EPAKLQKEPTPGAH
+261 APAPIEKKATPGAH
-275 SVDEAA
+275 TVDEAA
-281 ESLGMD
+281 ESLD
-287 ADQILKSMLFV
+287 LDPNQVIKSMLYI
-298 ARTGEDEEPVMVLM
+298 AKMSEDEYQPVLVLM
-312 RGNDEVNEAKVTD
+312 RGDDEVNEAKVTN
-325 ALGCDDLELA
+325 ALDCEELELA
-335 DEEVA
+335 TEEDA
-340 VKYLGAHP
+340 EKYLNAHP
-348 GSLGPVGVGDNVKIL
+348 GSLGPVGVGDEVKIL

-373 MACGANDDGHH
+373 MACGANEDGYH
-384 YINANIDRDFRVD
+384 YVNANIDRDFRVD

-414 HPLKFT
+414 QPLKFT

-435 SAKLGAKVLDENGRQ
+435 SSKLGAQVLDSNGRLT
-450 VDVIMGCYGIGVTR
+450 DVIMGSYGIGVTR

-469 AEQTADENGLVWP
+469 AEQNADENGLVWP

-493 PVNVKK
+493 PVNAKK
-499 DEQVK
+499 EDQ
-504 MANELDEALTDAGY
+504 MAMADKIDQQLTEAGY

-549 KAGDGIVEIK
+549 KAQDGIVEIK
-559 IRKTGETIEVKQE
+559 IRKTGEAVEVKQE
-572 EVVDTVKILLKQL
+572 ELVNTVGILLKQL
-585 ADQKQN
+585 NEEKNK

>member
-1 MKDTLLGR
+1 
-9 EGEKREM
+9 M
-16 KQSMMLIPTKKE
+16 KQSKVLIPTKKE

-66 KVESIIRDEM
+66 KVENIIRDEM
-76 AKAGAVEMMMPALL
+76 DKAGAVEMLMPGLL
-90 PADLWRES
+90 PADLWKES
-98 GRYETY
+98 GRYESY

-129 TSVIRDSIK
+129 TEVLRDSIK

-174 GYSFSANQAG
+174 GYSFSADQEGLDEAYNNQA
-184 LDKSYDLQAQAYRN
+184 KAYRN
-198 IFDRIGINYK
+198 IFDRIGLNYK

-226 APAKIGEDIIAY
+226 APAEVGEDIIAY
-238 TDGGYAANIEKAT
+238 TDGDYAANIEKAE
-251 SKFTGKQQTA
+251 SKFTGVQQTA
-261 EPAKLQKEPTPGAH
+261 APAPIEKKATPGAH
-275 SVDEAA
+275 TVDEAA
-281 ESLGMD
+281 ESLD
-287 ADQILKSMLFV
+287 LDPNQVIKSMLYI
-298 ARTGEDEEPVMVLM
+298 AKMSEDEYQPVLVLM
-312 RGNDEVNEAKVTD
+312 RGNDEVNDAKVTN
-325 ALGCDDLELA
+325 ALDCEELELA
-335 DEEVA
+335 TEEDA
-340 VKYLGAHP
+340 EKYLNAHP
-348 GSLGPVGVGDNVKIL
+348 GSLGPVGVGEEVKIL

-373 MACGANDDGHH
+373 MACGANEDGYH
-384 YINANIDRDFRVD
+384 YVNANIDRDFRVD

-414 HPLKFT
+414 QPLKFT
-420 PGIEIGHIFKLGTHY
+420 PVIEIGHIFKLGTHY
-435 SAKLGAKVLDENGRQ
+435 SSKLGAQVLDSNGRLT
-450 VDVIMGCYGIGVTR
+450 DVIMGSYGIGVTR

-469 AEQTADENGLVWP
+469 AEQNADENGLVWP

-493 PVNVKK
+493 PVNAKK
-499 DEQVK
+499 EDQ
-504 MANELDEALTDAGY
+504 MAMADKIDQQLTEAGY

-549 KAGDGIVEIK
+549 KAQDGIVEIK
-559 IRKTGETIEVKQE
+559 IRKTGETVEVKQE
-572 EVVDTVKILLKQL
+572 ELVNTVGILLKQL
-585 ADQKQN
+585 NEEKNK

>member
-1 MKDTLLGR
+1 MQ
-9 EGEKREM
+9 
-16 KQSMMLIPTKKE
+16 QSKILIPTKKE

-38 KMMIRAGYIYQ
+38 KMMVRAGYIYQ
-49 VSAGVWSYL
+49 VSAGVWAYL
-58 PLAYRVIR
+58 PMAYRVIR
-66 KVESIIRDEM
+66 KVENIIRQEM
-76 AKAGAVEMMMPALL
+76 EKAGAVEMMMPALL
-90 PADLWRES
+90 PADLWKES
-98 GRYETY
+98 GRYESY

-115 DRDFILGPTHEETF
+115 DRDFIMGPTHEETF
-129 TSVIRDSIK
+129 TEVIRDSIK

-174 GYSFSANQAG
+174 GYSFSADQAG
-184 LDKSYDLQAQAYRN
+184 LDQAYDLQARAYRN
-198 IFDRIGINYK
+198 IFDRVGLDYK

-226 APAKIGEDIIAY
+226 APAAVGEDIIAY
-238 TDGGYAANIEKAT
+238 TDGDYAANLEKAT
-251 SKFTGKQQTA
+251 SKFTGVQQTA
-261 EPAKLQKEPTPGAH
+261 EPEKLEKKPTPGAH

-287 ADQILKSMLFV
+287 SSQIIKAMFNMAKMS
-298 ARTGEDEEPVMVLM
+298 EEETQPVLVLM
-312 RGNDEVNEAKVTD
+312 RGNDEVNEAKLKD
-325 ALGCDDLELA
+325 ELGCEELELA
-335 DEEVA
+335 DEEDA

-348 GSLGPVGVGDNVKIL
+348 GSLGPVGVGEDVKIY

-368 KVLVN
+368 KVMVN

-414 HPLKFT
+414 HPIKFT

-435 SAKLGAKVLDENGRQ
+435 SKKLGAQVLDSNGRL
-450 VDVIMGCYGIGVTR
+450 VDVIMGSYGIGVSR

-469 AEQTADENGLVWP
+469 AEQTADDNGLVWP

-493 PVNVKK
+493 PVNAKK
-499 DEQVK
+499 ADQME
-504 MANELDEALTDAGY
+504 MANELTVALEKAGY
-518 EVLVDDRKERAGVK
+518 DVLVDDRKERAGVK

-542 IRVTVGK
+542 IRITVGK
-549 KAGDGIVEIK
+549 KASDGIVEIK
-559 IRKTGETIEVKQE
+559 IRKTGETIEVKTE
-572 EVVDTVKILLKQL
+572 EVVNTVAILLKQL
-585 ADQKQN
+585 SGQDATEAK

>member
-1 MKDTLLGR
+1 
-9 EGEKREM
+9 M
-16 KQSMMLIPTKKE
+16 KQSKVLIPTKKE

-66 KVESIIRDEM
+66 KVENIIRDEM
-76 AKAGAVEMMMPALL
+76 DKAGAVEMLMPGLL
-90 PADLWRES
+90 PADLWKES
-98 GRYETY
+98 GRYESY

-129 TSVIRDSIK
+129 TEVLRDSIK

-174 GYSFSANQAG
+174 GYSFSADQEGLDEAYNNQA
-184 LDKSYDLQAQAYRN
+184 KAYRN
-198 IFDRIGINYK
+198 IFDRIGLNYK

-226 APAKIGEDIIAY
+226 APAEVGEDIIAY
-238 TDGGYAANIEKAT
+238 TDGDYAANIEKAE
-251 SKFTGKQQTA
+251 SKFTGVQRTA
-261 EPAKLQKEPTPGAH
+261 APAPIEKKATPGAH
-275 SVDEAA
+275 TVDEAA
-281 ESLGMD
+281 ESLD
-287 ADQILKSMLFV
+287 LDPNQVIKSMLYI
-298 ARTGEDEEPVMVLM
+298 AKMSEDEYQPVLVLM
-312 RGNDEVNEAKVTD
+312 RGDDEVNEAKVTN
-325 ALGCDDLELA
+325 ALDCEELELA
-335 DEEVA
+335 TEEDA
-340 VKYLGAHP
+340 EKYLNAHP
-348 GSLGPVGVGDNVKIL
+348 GSLGPVGVGEEVKIL

-373 MACGANDDGHH
+373 MACGANEDGYH

-414 HPLKFT
+414 KPLKFT

-435 SAKLGAKVLDENGRQ
+435 SSKLGAQVLDSNGRLT
-450 VDVIMGCYGIGVTR
+450 DIIMGSYGIGVTR

-469 AEQTADENGLVWP
+469 AEQNADENGLVWP
-482 DSIAPFDVHVI
+482 NSIAPFDVHVI
-493 PVNVKK
+493 PVNAKK
-499 DEQVK
+499 EDQ
-504 MANELDEALTDAGY
+504 MAMADKIDQQLTEAGY

-549 KAGDGIVEIK
+549 KAQDGIVEIK
-559 IRKTGETIEVKQE
+559 IRKTGETVEVKQE
-572 EVVDTVKILLKQL
+572 ELVNTVGILLKQL
-585 ADQKQN
+585 NEEKNK

>member
-1 MKDTLLGR
+1 MR
-9 EGEKREM
+9 
-16 KQSMMLIPTKKE
+16 QSKILIPTKKE
-28 APSDAEALSH
+28 APSDVEALSH

-49 VSAGVWSYL
+49 VSAGVWAYL

-66 KVESIIRDEM
+66 KVENIIREEM
-76 AKAGAVEMMMPALL
+76 DKADAVEMMMPGLL
-90 PADLWRES
+90 PADLWKES
-98 GRYETY
+98 GRYESY

-129 TSVIRDSIK
+129 TEVLRDSIK

-144 LVVYQLQDKFRDE
+144 LVVYQLQDKYRDE

-162 GILRGKEFEMLD
+162 GILRGKEFEMFD
-174 GYSFSANQAG
+174 AYSFSADQAG
-184 LDKSYDLQAQAYRN
+184 LDEAYDKQAQAFRN
-198 IFDRIGINYK
+198 IFDRIGLDYK

-226 APAKIGEDIIAY
+226 APAEVGEDTIAY
-238 TDGGYAANIEKAT
+238 TDGDYAANLEKAT
-251 SKFTGKQQTA
+251 SKFTGVQQNA
-261 EPAKLQKEPTPGAH
+261 EPAELTKKATPGAH
-275 SVDEAA
+275 TVDEAA
-281 ESLGMD
+281 ESLGVD
-287 ADQILKSMLFV
+287 ADQIVKSMLYM
-298 ARTGEDEEPVMVLM
+298 AKMGEDDYQPVLVLM

-325 ALGCDDLELA
+325 ALDCEELELA
-335 DEEVA
+335 SDEDA

-348 GSLGPVGVGDNVKIL
+348 GSLGPVGVGEDVKIL

-373 MACGANDDGHH
+373 MACGANEDGYH
-384 YINANIDRDFRVD
+384 YVNANIDRDFRVD

-414 HPLKFT
+414 KPLKFT
-420 PGIEIGHIFKLGTHY
+420 SGIEIGHIFKLGTHY
-435 SAKLGAKVLDENGRQ
+435 SEKLGAQVLNNNGRL
-450 VDVIMGCYGIGVTR
+450 VDVIMGSYGIGVTR

-469 AEQTADENGLVWP
+469 AEQNADDNGLVWP

-493 PVNVKK
+493 PVNAKK
-499 DEQVK
+499 DDQMA
-504 MANELDEALTDAGY
+504 MANEIDKQLTAAGY

-532 FADSDLIGIP
+532 FADSDLIGLP
-542 IRVTVGK
+542 IRITIGK
-549 KAGDGIVEIK
+549 KAADGIVEVK

-572 EVVDTVKILLKQL
+572 EIVNTVGILLKQ
-585 ADQKQN
+585 ANGEQK

>member
-1 MKDTLLGR
+1 
-9 EGEKREM
+9 M
-16 KQSMMLIPTKKE
+16 KQSKVLIPTKKE

-66 KVESIIRDEM
+66 KVENIIRNEM
-76 AKAGAVEMMMPALL
+76 DKAGAVEMLMPGLL
-90 PADLWRES
+90 PADLWKES
-98 GRYETY
+98 GRYESY

-129 TSVIRDSIK
+129 TEVLRDSIK

-174 GYSFSANQAG
+174 GYSFSADQEGLDEAYNNQA
-184 LDKSYDLQAQAYRN
+184 KAYRN
-198 IFDRIGINYK
+198 IFDRIGLNYK

-226 APAKIGEDIIAY
+226 APAEVGEDIIAY
-238 TDGGYAANIEKAT
+238 TDGDYAANIEKAE
-251 SKFTGKQQTA
+251 SKFTGVQQTA
-261 EPAKLQKEPTPGAH
+261 APAPIEKKATPGAH
-275 SVDEAA
+275 TVDEAA
-281 ESLGMD
+281 ESLD
-287 ADQILKSMLFV
+287 LDPNQVIKSMLYI
-298 ARTGEDEEPVMVLM
+298 AKMSEDEYQPVLVLM
-312 RGNDEVNEAKVTD
+312 RGDDEVNEAKVTN
-325 ALGCDDLELA
+325 ALDCEELELA
-335 DEEVA
+335 TEEDA
-340 VKYLGAHP
+340 EKYLNAHP
-348 GSLGPVGVGDNVKIL
+348 GSLGPVGVGEEVKIL

-373 MACGANDDGHH
+373 MACGANEDGYH

-414 HPLKFT
+414 KPLKFT

-435 SAKLGAKVLDENGRQ
+435 SSKLGAQVLDSNGRLT
-450 VDVIMGCYGIGVTR
+450 DVIMGSYGIGVTR

-469 AEQTADENGLVWP
+469 AEQNADENGLVWP
-482 DSIAPFDVHVI
+482 NSIAPFDVHVI
-493 PVNVKK
+493 PVNAKK
-499 DEQVK
+499 EDQ
-504 MANELDEALTDAGY
+504 MAMADKIDQQLTEAGY

-549 KAGDGIVEIK
+549 KAQDGIVEIK
-559 IRKTGETIEVKQE
+559 IRKTGETVEVKQE
-572 EVVDTVKILLKQL
+572 ELVNTVGILLKQL
-585 ADQKQN
+585 NEEKNK

>member
-1 MKDTLLGR
+1 
-9 EGEKREM
+9 M
-16 KQSMMLIPTKKE
+16 KQSKVLIPTKKE

-66 KVESIIRDEM
+66 KVENIIRDEM
-76 AKAGAVEMMMPALL
+76 DKAGAVEMLMPGLL
-90 PADLWRES
+90 PADLWKES
-98 GRYETY
+98 GRYESY

-129 TSVIRDSIK
+129 TEVLRDSIK

-174 GYSFSANQAG
+174 GYSFSADQEGLDEAYNNQA
-184 LDKSYDLQAQAYRN
+184 KAYRN
-198 IFDRIGINYK
+198 IFDRIGLNYK

-226 APAKIGEDIIAY
+226 APAEVGEDIIAY
-238 TDGGYAANIEKAT
+238 TDGDYAANIEKAE
-251 SKFTGKQQTA
+251 SKFTGVQQTA
-261 EPAKLQKEPTPGAH
+261 APAPIEKKATPGAH
-275 SVDEAA
+275 TVDEAA
-281 ESLGMD
+281 ESLD
-287 ADQILKSMLFV
+287 LDPNQVIKSMLYI
-298 ARTGEDEEPVMVLM
+298 AKMSEDEYQPVLVLM
-312 RGNDEVNEAKVTD
+312 RGNDEVNDAKVTN
-325 ALGCDDLELA
+325 ALDCEELELA
-335 DEEVA
+335 TEEDA
-340 VKYLGAHP
+340 EKYLNAHP
-348 GSLGPVGVGDNVKIL
+348 GSLGPVGVGEEVKIL

-373 MACGANDDGHH
+373 MACGANEDGYH
-384 YINANIDRDFRVD
+384 YVNANIDRDFRVD

-414 HPLKFT
+414 QPLKFT

-435 SAKLGAKVLDENGRQ
+435 SSKLGAQVLDSNGRLT
-450 VDVIMGCYGIGVTR
+450 DVIMGSYGIGVTR

-469 AEQTADENGLVWP
+469 AEQNADKNGLVWP

-493 PVNVKK
+493 PVNAKK
-499 DEQVK
+499 EDQ
-504 MANELDEALTDAGY
+504 MAMADKIDQQLTEAGY

-549 KAGDGIVEIK
+549 KAQDGIVEIK
-559 IRKTGETIEVKQE
+559 IRKTGETVEVKQE
-572 EVVDTVKILLKQL
+572 ELVNTVGILLKQL
-585 ADQKQN
+585 NEEKNK